1 MKILVVDDENDVKTL
16 FEQRF
21 RKEIRSGEMEFMFA
35 CSGKDALTCL
45 EKHTGESLLVL
56 SDINMPGMSGLDLL
70 KIIKEDCN
78 LNSIPVIILTTSN
91 AEADMTKAYDSHVNS
106 YLVKPLDLTSFVD
119 LITSLGYYCLVWN
132 KKPY

>member
-35 CSGKDALTCL
+35 CSGEDALTCL
-45 EKHTGESLLVL
+45 KKNTGKSFLVL

-70 KIIKEDCN
+70 KKIKEEFEKP
-78 LNSIPVIILTTSN
+78 SPPVIMVSAYGDQENYSCAMKYGANGFLT
-91 AEADMTKAYDSHVNS
+91 
-106 YLVKPLDLTSFVD
+106 KPVD
-119 LITSLGYYCLVWN
+119 FSSLKEKL
-132 KKPY
+132 KTISA